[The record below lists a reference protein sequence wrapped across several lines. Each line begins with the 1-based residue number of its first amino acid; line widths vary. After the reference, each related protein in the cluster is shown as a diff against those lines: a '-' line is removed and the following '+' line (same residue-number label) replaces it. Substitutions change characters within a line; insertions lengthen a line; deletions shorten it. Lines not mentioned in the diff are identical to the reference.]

1 MIKYTRLYYK
11 EITMVLKVE
20 KKENGIYEAN
30 ISLDEK
36 EWQDSLNSA
45 YEKNKGKFS
54 IPGFRKGHA
63 PRNIIEKSY
72 GEGAFVNE
80 ALDEVYYKSYTQ
92 KPTSLSYS
100 NIVLFG

>member
-1 MIKYTRLYYK
+1 
-11 EITMVLKVE
+11 MVLNVE
-20 KKENGIYEAN
+20 KKENGIFEATV
-30 ISLDEK
+30 SLDSK

-45 YEKNKGKFS
+45 YEKNKSKFN

-80 ALDEVYYKSYTQ
+80 ALDEVYYKAYTQ
-92 KPTSLSYS
+92 ILREHEEIRPIERCRRR
-100 NIVLFG
+100 N